1 MKKSGK
7 KAKKR
12 VAARKIDMADH
23 DVRVKAL
30 GMSERATR
38 TVIRLLIFLVPLII
52 VIVWFIKAVK

>member
-1 MKKSGK
+1 
-7 KAKKR
+7 
-12 VAARKIDMADH
+12 MADH